1 MDPAARRALRA
12 RSGSAAPSTRVAS
25 PGGGVGPGAA
35 AGVRGGGIDRL
46 ERRPA
51 APVAAEV
58 DGDLEE
64 PGREATPRVEAAR
77 RAHHPQPRLLV
88 EVLDITPPGVPGDEL
103 VERALVA
110 PAELLQPAPVAARDR
125 RDQLLVG
132 RHPRPRGAV
141 SCERPPRH
149 GAGGEITP
157 GGAVGGGR
165 PAAPAPQA

>member
-1 MDPAARRALRA
+1 ALHRAPRAAEDRRHLLLGKIMVVAQDDGAPLGLGER
-12 RSGSAAPSTRVAS
+12 GEEAAGVDGGVDR
-25 PGGGVGPGAA
+25 PGGAG
-35 AGVRGGGIDRL
+35 AGVRGGGFDRL

-77 RAHHPQPRLLV
+77 RAPPPQPRPLV

-110 PAELLQPAPVAARDR
+110 P
-125 RDQLLVG
+125 
-132 RHPRPRGAV
+132 
-141 SCERPPRH
+141 
-149 GAGGEITP
+149 
-157 GGAVGGGR
+157 
-165 PAAPAPQA
+165 